1 MKKQLLALAGA
12 AALGLGAIAGNTA
25 PIQSDLTAN
34 VGVAIVYLMHPAP
47 GTLLVL
53 AQARMAR
60 TLGSR
65 AFLAGNSAPKRGDVD
80 PTAQVGYL
88 ISRSKAKAG
97 AGAAGVA
104 QGMGAGAGAL
114 LGATVGA
121 KVGALGGPIGSII
134 GAGIGAY

>member
-12 AALGLGAIAGNTA
+12 AALGVGAVAGN
-25 PIQSDLTAN
+25 
-34 VGVAIVYLMHPAP
+34 PAP
-47 GTLLVL
+47 
-53 AQARMAR
+53 
-60 TLGSR
+60 SE
-65 AFLAGNSAPKRGDVD
+65 SVD
-80 PTAQVGYL
+80 PTAHVGYL
-88 ISRSKAKAG
+88 IAKKAKAG
-97 AGAAGVA
+97 AGGQAFA